1 MHTELLT
8 VLLTLVMGSFASQE
22 HFQSFDDGVR
32 PTAQQCCNSLEA
44 VLVSSVILYPGSS
57 GYTDQLGSYYSL
69 DQATQRPACRIA
81 PSTAEDVALI
91 VKYATA
97 SRCEFAVRSGGHM
110 SWEGSS
116 NIGHNGFTI
125 DLEGLKLME
134 LQDGGETLSIAPGLI
149 WGEVYAFLKPHG
161 LHTVG
166 ARSPGVGVGGF
177 LLGGGVSF
185 LSTEHGLGSDNVL
198 DYEVVL
204 SNGSIVHANKAERSD
219 LFWALKGGSTNYGI
233 VTRFLIPTMPLTQLW
248 GGFLTYSANAVPQ
261 LYERMVKVTDQ
272 LKVDPHGLMI
282 ICTAWNPATKEHTVW
297 ALALYLAP
305 HEYPS
310 PLFDGLQDIGP
321 IGGTTRITD
330 LGEILDEAGQA
341 LPKSQ
346 YSQWFTLT
354 FKADAKLPWDVQ
366 LKGEDIFGDLES
378 SDAHWEVLVQPM
390 NEGMFS
396 AGQKRGGNPFGLS
409 VENGDQFLMLVM
421 VFWTNPEESALMK
434 AKTQEYLKVSMDLA
448 RERGLLTE
456 FIYANYAS
464 GTQNVLESY
473 GEENIKKM
481 RAVKEKYDPNDLLEV
496 WKGGWKL

>member
-1 MHTELLT
+1 MYTELSIF
-8 VLLTLVMGSFASQE
+8 LLTLVMGAFASQE
-22 HFQSFDDGVR
+22 QFQTFDDGVR
-32 PTAQQCCNSLEA
+32 PTAQHCCNTLET
-44 VLVSSVILYPGSS
+44 VLSSSAILYTGSS
-57 GYTDQLGSYYSL
+57 GYTAQSSTYFVP
-69 DQATQRPACRIA
+69 DQAAQRPACRIA
-81 PSTAEDVALI
+81 PTTADDVVLI
-91 VKYATA
+91 VKFATA

-116 NIGHNGFTI
+116 NIGPNGFTI
-125 DLEGLKLME
+125 DLQGLRSIE
-134 LQDGGETLSIAPGLI
+134 LQDGGETISIAPGLT

-166 ARSPGVGVGGF
+166 ARAPGVGVGGF

-185 LSTEHGLGSDNVL
+185 LSMEHGLGSDNVL

-204 SNGSIVHANKAERSD
+204 SNGSIVHANQAERSD

-233 VTRFLIPTMPLTQLW
+233 VTRFLMPTMPLTQLW
-248 GGFLTYSANAVPQ
+248 GGFLKYSVNAAPQ
-261 LYERMVKVTDQ
+261 LYERMVKATDQ
-272 LKVDPHGLMI
+272 LKVDPRGLMVL
-282 ICTAWNPATKEHTVW
+282 CTAWNPATKEHAVW
-297 ALALYLAP
+297 ALAVYLAP
-305 HEYPS
+305 LEYPS
-310 PLFDGLQDIGP
+310 PLFEGLQDIEP
-321 IGGTTRITD
+321 IGGTTRIAD
-330 LGEILDEAGQA
+330 LGEFLNETGQV

-354 FKADAKLPWDVQ
+354 FKADANLPWDVQ
-366 LKGEDIFGDLES
+366 LKGEDILGDLES
-378 SDAHWEVLVQPM
+378 PGAHWEVLVQPM

-448 RERGLLTE
+448 RERGLLTK

-481 RAVKEKYDPNDLLEV
+481 RIVKEKYDPDDLLKV